1 MYILIITGITQA
13 EYLEARKKGALLPF
27 ICQPC
32 RLLAVANVARDSTHV
47 EGDDAVMVYSDIS
60 AVLSEAVLND
70 PLAVSAHHLSSS
82 TERDAV
88 DCPPVAEVLH
98 ESSIIDEFDEL
109 HALAEPTS
117 IPDQPETVR
126 DVDTF

>member
-1 MYILIITGITQA
+1 MYIQIITGITQA

-82 TERDAV
+82 TERDV
-88 DCPPVAEVLH
+88 VNCPPFYFAMYARHYTV
-98 ESSIIDEFDEL
+98 F
-109 HALAEPTS
+109 
-117 IPDQPETVR
+117 ETQC
-126 DVDTF
+126 

>member
-13 EYLEARKKGALLPF
+13 VYLEARKKGALLPF

-70 PLAVSAHHLSSS
+70 PCAVSAHHLSSS

>member
-1 MYILIITGITQA
+1 MGQN
-13 EYLEARKKGALLPF
+13 PF

-47 EGDDAVMVYSDIS
+47 EGDDAIMVYSDIS

-70 PLAVSAHHLSSS
+70 PFAVSAHHLSSS